1 MDEAA
6 RVLAECLRSWR
17 RGPYPSSTSFV
28 SAVSIHDS
36 NETPRWMQDVHNI
49 VDLQQAMEALTYR
62 QREALYRYVVLGQG
76 QRGIAG
82 DMCISQQSVSIELE
96 TACKTL
102 TEYL

>member
-36 NETPRWMQDVHNI
+36 NDTPQWMQDIHNI
-49 VDLQQAMEALTYR
+49 VDLQGAMEMLTYR

-76 QRGIAG
+76 QSVIAAGIG
-82 DMCISQQSVSIELE
+82 ISQRAVGIELE
-96 TACKTL
+96 TACKEL
-102 TEYL
+102 MKWL